1 MEKCKITITMNDG
14 RKVEMGEIP
23 LALQTINSCAKNWLD
38 SFTKN
43 KFVNVEADFGNVVIK
58 SDSVNL
64 IEFIKLQE

>member
-14 RKVEMGEIP
+14 RKVEMGELSLP
-23 LALQTINSCAKNWLD
+23 LQSINSCAQKWLD

-43 KFVNVEADFGNVVIK
+43 KFVNVEADFGNIVIK

-64 IEFIKLQE
+64 IEFTKSEE